1 MLLPFAGGAARMQ
14 KRTMPPGFGR
24 ADPPAINP
32 WPAMTVRSIRR
43 SLVVRSFLQ
52 ILLVLVLF
60 AGSAYL
66 LVTAPTIAKLAD
78 AQMGQASEQLKAR
91 VQRLLQ
97 SVEITLNTGRS
108 WGEQGSLEHDELLRF
123 NEFFFP
129 VIANHPE
136 ISSVIFA
143 HESGREILL
152 LQTAEQKWVN
162 RISDPAR
169 WGRQSWWIT
178 WTRERKIESVE
189 MRELGY
195 DPRTRP
201 WFKAAQALP
210 EDGAIAWTAPYVF
223 FTTKE
228 PGVTVASRWRGADG
242 SRYILAH
249 DVKLLDLSHF
259 TAQQTPGR
267 TGIAAIVDDAGRVLA
282 VPRDPRFISD
292 AEIKEAILKNTG
304 TIGVPVLDEAIR
316 LWRAGGSADRRLA
329 EFRQDGAH
337 WYSLF
342 RRISIGG
349 QPFWLAVLAPQS
361 DFIPGAAT
369 DLYLLLALAGLS
381 LLVGVIAAA
390 RLAARFSRPL
400 EQLAAESARIGRL
413 ELAAPVSVAA
423 PWSEIGELACAQE
436 GMREALLRQTAALE
450 ESNSTLEAR
459 VAERTGELERAKS
472 AAEWSRRLLLE
483 MADSLPCAIFRYEVA
498 PDGKGAFRFVS
509 RKAGEVWGVTQR
521 DTLALDE
528 LRWERVH
535 PEDRAEYRERIA
547 RTLAEHGNAD
557 TVCRV
562 IDAAGEVRWIETRS
576 VFQTL
581 PDGGLAW
588 NGYWLD
594 VTERKQAEAALRETE
609 GWYRAIL
616 ESAPVGLLVVDADG
630 SVSLVNRQVQQLFG
644 YAPEELVG
652 RPVGKLLPEEAP
664 ALRPERVADFFAA
677 PRATAMGKGRRAE
690 SRRKDGSLFPVEVG
704 LSPLPRREGRPPQVA
719 VTVVDITLRRQQ
731 EAALRQ
737 AKEAAE
743 EATRMKSDFLAN
755 MSHEIRTP
763 MNAIIGLSHLL
774 LKGEASAR
782 QRDTLLKIQQSGQ
795 HLLGII
801 NDILDFS
808 KIEAGRLSVERTV
821 LELEK
826 VLDNVANLIADKSA
840 AKGLELVF
848 DVAPDV
854 PRYLL
859 GDPLRLGQILINYA
873 NNAVKFTER
882 GEILIEVR
890 VLDKGPEAAPETAR
904 EAGGEAGGEAAGA
917 AAQAGGR
924 ESDAAQVTLRFA
936 VRDTGIGLHEE
947 QRARLFQPFQ
957 QADSSTTRK
966 YGGTG
971 LGLAICK
978 KLAELM
984 GGEVGVDSVFGAGST
999 FWFTARLGV
1008 APDPVR
1014 RRVLA
1019 ADLRGKPVLVVDDN
1033 QHARV
1038 VLGELLSGMGFAV
1051 SEAEDGPAA
1060 LARLAQA
1067 AAAGT
1072 PYAIV
1077 FLDWQMPGMDGI
1089 EVVRRLRAQG
1099 DAPLPHCVMV
1109 TAYGREEMLKQAR
1122 TVGIEDVLIKPVNS
1136 SLLFDLLGQLLDA
1149 GGAAAAS
1156 PPAGAAPLPAAPGVP
1171 GLASLAGARILLVE
1185 DNELN
1190 QEVAAELL
1198 RGEGLAVDLA
1208 EHGGIAL
1215 EKLAAR
1221 DYDFVLMDMQM
1232 PVMDGL
1238 AATRAIRAQPRLADL
1253 PVLAMTANVM
1263 AGDRERCLAAGM
1275 NDHVAKPIDPAE
1287 LQAALR
1293 KWIRPRAGLGRPA
1306 GPPSGAAGGAP
1317 AQGEGG
1323 SGLRVALADVPGFDA
1338 AAGLRR
1344 MLGKEAN
1351 YLSLLHRFVA
1361 GQRTTAEA
1369 LHAALA
1375 ADDWEAVEHLAHGT
1389 RGVAANLGA
1398 TGVAACAGELERA
1411 LRERRPRAELEAPF
1425 AAFAAALATLLDAL
1439 ERRLPPLPQPSAG
1452 TEALPP
1458 AEREAFRQVVA
1469 RLDELLA
1476 DDNAEASDLLAGHA
1490 ELLRAGLGAAY
1501 GELRRAVGD
1510 FDFEAAQAVLR
1521 TALRGS

>member
-1 MLLPFAGGAARMQ
+1 MSA
-14 KRTMPPGFGR
+14 
-24 ADPPAINP
+24 
-32 WPAMTVRSIRR
+32 RSIRR

-60 AGSAYL
+60 AGSAYV
-66 LVTAPTIAKLAD
+66 LVTAPTVAKLAD
-78 AQMGQASEQLKAR
+78 AQMGQAAEQLEAR

-97 SVEITLNTGRS
+97 SVETTLNTGRS

-152 LQTAEQKWVN
+152 LQTAEKKWVN
-162 RISDPAR
+162 RISDPVR

-178 WTRERKIESVE
+178 WTRERKIESVD

-195 DPRTRP
+195 DARTRP

-267 TGIAAIVDDAGRVLA
+267 SGIAAIVDDAGRVLA

-316 LWRAGGSADRRLA
+316 LWRAAGGDDRRLA
-329 EFRQDGAH
+329 EFRQDGGH

-436 GMREALLRQTAALE
+436 SMRKALLRQTAALE

-459 VAERTGELERAKS
+459 VAERTGELEKAKS

-509 RKAGEVWGVTQR
+509 RKAGEVWGINQR
-521 DTLALDE
+521 NALTLDE

-535 PEDRAEYRERIA
+535 PDDRAEFRERIA
-547 RTLAEHGNAD
+547 RTIVERRNAD
-557 TVCRV
+557 LVCRV
-562 IDAAGEVRWIETRS
+562 VDAAGDVRWIETRS

-652 RPVGKLLPEEAP
+652 SPVGKLLPEEAP
-664 ALRPERVADFFAA
+664 AMRPGRIADFFAA

-719 VTVVDITLRRQQ
+719 VTVVDVTLRRQQ

-743 EATRMKSDFLAN
+743 EATRMKSDFLAH

-774 LKGEASAR
+774 LKGEPSVR

-840 AKGLELVF
+840 AKGLELIF

-882 GEILIEVR
+882 GEILVEVR
-890 VLDKGPEAAPETAR
+890 VLDASPETPPDA
-904 EAGGEAGGEAAGA
+904 EGNPAPGAGRDSG
-917 AAQAGGR
+917 
-924 ESDAAQVTLRFA
+924 AAQVTLRFA

-947 QRARLFQPFQ
+947 QRERLFQPFQ

-1008 APDPVR
+1008 APEPVR
-1014 RRVLA
+1014 RRTLA

-1033 QHARV
+1033 EHARV
-1038 VLGELLSGMGFAV
+1038 VLGELLSGMGFV
-1051 SEAEDGPAA
+1051 VTEADDGPAA

-1067 AAAGT
+1067 TAAAT

-1122 TVGIEDVLIKPVNS
+1122 TVGIDDVLIKPVNS
-1136 SLLFDLLGQLLDA
+1136 SLLFDLVAQLLGA
-1149 GGAAAAS
+1149 GGKDAAVDAA
-1156 PPAGAAPLPAAPGVP
+1156 AGAAPPPVAPGAPV
-1171 GLASLAGARILLVE
+1171 LAGARILLVE

-1198 RGEGLAVDLA
+1198 RGEGIAVDLA

-1221 DYDFVLMDMQM
+1221 DYDLVLMDMQM

-1293 KWIRPRAGLGRPA
+1293 KWIRPRPGLGRPA
-1306 GPPSGAAGGAP
+1306 DRFVPSGAADGGKG
-1317 AQGEGG
+1317 QGG
-1323 SGLRVALADVPGFDA
+1323 GLRAALAGVPEFDA

-1344 MLGKEAN
+1344 LLGKEAS
-1351 YLSLLHRFVA
+1351 YLSLLHKFIA
-1361 GQRTTAEA
+1361 GQRTTADA
-1369 LHAALA
+1369 LRAAFA
-1375 ADDWEAVEHLAHGT
+1375 VGDWAVAERLVHGA

-1398 TGVAACAGELERA
+1398 TGVAARAGELERA
-1411 LRERRPRAELEAPF
+1411 LREGRPRAEIEAPL
-1425 AAFAAALATLLDAL
+1425 AAFAAALATLPAAL
-1439 ERRLPPLPQPSAG
+1439 APPPPPLPPPPAG

-1458 AEREAFRQVVA
+1458 AEREAFRRVVA
-1469 RLDELLA
+1469 RLGELLA
-1476 DDNAEASDLLAGHA
+1476 DDNAEASDLLAAHA
-1490 ELLRAGLGAAY
+1490 DLLRAGLGGTY
-1501 GELRRAVGD
+1501 GELRRAVAD
-1510 FDFEAAQAVLR
+1510 FDFEAALTVLR
-1521 TALRGS
+1521 AAYPGD